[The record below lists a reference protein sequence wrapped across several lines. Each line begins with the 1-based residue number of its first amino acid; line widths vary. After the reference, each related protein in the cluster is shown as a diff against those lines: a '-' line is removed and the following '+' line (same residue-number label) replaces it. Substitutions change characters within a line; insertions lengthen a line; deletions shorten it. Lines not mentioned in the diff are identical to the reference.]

1 MTVEISVPSVGESIT
16 EVTIETWLVA
26 VGDTVQAD
34 QPIAEV
40 SSDKADLE
48 LPAPVSG
55 TITEIL
61 VADGDDVQ
69 VGQVIGRM
77 EAGDV
82 QVASSTPLVEAPP
95 KVEEPKPTTP
105 PPAVPVPQA
114 ELPAPTPAAQAALAT
129 EAPRVMPSAERV
141 LYESGL
147 PVSAATGSG
156 PGGRVLKEDAMKAVA
171 AAKPSPAA
179 VPAVAS
185 ADPSM
190 GRATERQKMSRMRRT
205 IASRLVEAQQTAA
218 LLTTFNEVD
227 MTAVMGLRK
236 SHQEAFTARHG
247 VKLGFMS
254 FFVKAAVEALRVYPA
269 VNAQIDGK
277 EIVYHDY
284 ADIGIAVGGGKGLV
298 VPVLKNAERMGFAEI
313 EKRIRDFGARA
324 RSGDLALD
332 ELQGGTF
339 TITNGGIYG
348 SMLSTPIINAPQSG
362 ILGMHNIV
370 KRAVVVGDEIVAR
383 PMMYLALTYD
393 HRIVDGREAVS
404 FLVRLKEC
412 LEEPSRLLI
421 EA

>member
-1 MTVEISVPSVGESIT
+1 M
-16 EVTIETWLVA
+16 
-26 VGDTVQAD
+26 
-34 QPIAEV
+34 
-40 SSDKADLE
+40 
-48 LPAPVSG
+48 PA
-55 TITEIL
+55 
-61 VADGDDVQ
+61 
-69 VGQVIGRM
+69 
-77 EAGDV
+77 
-82 QVASSTPLVEAPP
+82 
-95 KVEEPKPTTP
+95 
-105 PPAVPVPQA
+105 
-114 ELPAPTPAAQAALAT
+114 
-129 EAPRVMPSAERV
+129 AERV

-147 PVSAATGSG
+147 PASAATGTG
-156 PGGRVLKEDAMKAVA
+156 PGGRVLKEDAVRAAQQAKAPAPAAPTTAVA
-171 AAKPSPAA
+171 PAA
-179 VPAVAS
+179 DA
-185 ADPSM
+185 
-190 GRATERQKMSRMRRT
+190 GRVTERKKMSRMRRT

-227 MTAVMGLRK
+227 MSAVMNLRK
-236 SHQEAFTARHG
+236 SHQEAFVARHG

-254 FFVKAAVEALRVYPA
+254 FFVKAAVEALRIYPA
-269 VNAQIDGK
+269 VNAQIEGK
-277 EIVYHDY
+277 EVVYHDY

-298 VPVLKNAERMGFAEI
+298 VPVLKNAECMGFAEI

-324 RSGDLALD
+324 RSGDLALE

>member
-82 QVASSTPLVEAPP
+82 QVAISTPLVEAPP

-105 PPAVPVPQA
+105 PPAVPVPQT